1 MDFNVT
7 VRTLTGA
14 IKTVEVLNM
23 PSEEAARAEA
33 VAMTFGQILSSEL
46 ISEYSESD
54 SPKKKKRK
62 LPTIEEE
69 LKPGET
75 QNVITGWNN
84 NPLAVFSSMGDLDM
98 ML

>member
-14 IKTVEVLNM
+14 IKTLEVLNM

-46 ISEYSESD
+46 ISEFVEPD
-54 SPKKKKRK
+54 EPKKKKRK
-62 LPTIEEE
+62 LPTIEKE

-75 QNVITGWNN
+75 ENIITGWNN

>member
-14 IKTVEVLNM
+14 IKTVEVRDM

-33 VAMTFGQILSSEL
+33 VAMTFGQVLTSEL
-46 ISEYSESD
+46 LTEAVAQD
-54 SPKKKKRK
+54 KPKKKKRK
-62 LPTIEEE
+62 LPTIERE
-69 LKPGET
+69 LEPGET
-75 QNVITGWNN
+75 ENIITGWNN
-84 NPLAVFSSMGDLDM
+84 NPLAVFSSLGDLDM